1 MNAILERAGFVVRR
15 RLGAGAFGTVFEVED
30 PARGVVA
37 AKLLPVKPE
46 VLRDDFERVAK
57 IRHPNLARL
66 HELRGVEDHS
76 VVLME
81 LHRGVDLLSAIRGP
95 DAIVDLSKV
104 RQGPG
109 LLLGQSVQNPG
120 ISAFAPIAAHALPKL
135 ARLFGQLA
143 DALIALH
150 EAGVVHRDVRPE
162 NVIVADER
170 AVLVDLD
177 LAREHAAPNED
188 EDIAGSPA
196 YMAPDDVISP
206 ASDWYSFGVLLF
218 EALTG
223 ALPFSGTAHEVIVRK
238 RTVSAPS
245 ASFVVTLPSE
255 ADDLDALTVKLLR
268 RVASMRPN
276 GQEIRQIL
284 HQLVPQTS

>member
-1 MNAILERAGFVVRR
+1 VSALLEKAGLVVRR
-15 RLGAGAFGTVFEVED
+15 RLGAGSFGTVFEVED
-30 PARGVVA
+30 RALGLCA
-37 AKLLPVKPE
+37 AKLLPVRAE
-46 VLRDDFERVAK
+46 TIREDFARVATV
-57 IRHPNLARL
+57 RHANLARL
-66 HELRGVEDHS
+66 FELRDLDDHS

-81 LHRGVDLLSAIRGP
+81 LHRGTDLLSALRGEV
-95 DAIVDLSKV
+95 AAVDLAKV

-120 ISAFAPIAAHALPKL
+120 ISAFAPIAAGAVPRLRALF
-135 ARLFGQLA
+135 AQLA

-162 NVIVADER
+162 NVLVDGDR
-170 AVLVDLD
+170 VVLLDLD
-177 LAREHAAPNED
+177 LAREDAAASED
-188 EDIAGSPA
+188 EEIAGSPA

-223 ALPFSGTAHEVIVRK
+223 ALPFSGTAHEVVVRK

-255 ADDLDALTVKLLR
+255 ADDLDALTVRLLR
-268 RVASMRPN
+268 RVAHMRPEAR
-276 GQEIRQIL
+276 EIQAIL